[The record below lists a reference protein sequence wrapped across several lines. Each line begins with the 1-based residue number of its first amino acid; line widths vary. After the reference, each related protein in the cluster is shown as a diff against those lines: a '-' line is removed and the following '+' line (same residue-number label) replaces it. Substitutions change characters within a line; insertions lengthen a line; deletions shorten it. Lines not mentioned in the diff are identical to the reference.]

1 MPKQLQA
8 HNVSFNEV
16 EAGFRHFCN
25 LGAPCKWSEDQGA
38 THALHTNDGCRPAQV
53 YKTFA
58 LIGADEDEF
67 GKVIWER
74 WQIRKLEQH
83 WTSENGTGYWK

>member
-1 MPKQLQA
+1 MLRQLQN

-16 EAGFRHFCN
+16 DEGLRHFCN

-38 THALHTNDGCRPAQV
+38 THTLHTMDGYRPAQV
-53 YKTFA
+53 FKTFA

-67 GKVIWER
+67 GTIVWER
-74 WQIRKLEQH
+74 WQIRNIEKNITLV
-83 WTSENGTGYWK
+83 